1 MRAHHPHR
9 FLSREERDAIV
20 AAIQEAQAKTSG
32 EIRVHLD
39 RRCKI
44 DAEEAARRVFHRHG
58 LHLLGE
64 KHGVLIYLSP
74 RDRKFAVIGD
84 AGIHQ
89 KVEDG
94 YWGRLRDRMRERFSK
109 EEFGA
114 GIVEAIQDVG
124 ARLAQAYPRKEAA
137 R

>member
-1 MRAHHPHR
+1 MA
-9 FLSREERDAIV
+9 ERDAIV
-20 AAIQEAQAKTSG
+20 AAIREAEAKTSG

-58 LHLLGE
+58 MHTLVE
-64 KHGVLIYLSP
+64 KHGVLIYLAP

-84 AGIHQ
+84 AGIHR

-94 YWGRLRDRMRERFSK
+94 YWGRLRDGMRDHFSR

-114 GIVEAIQDVG
+114 GIVAAIRDVG
-124 ARLAQAYPRKEAA
+124 ARLAQAYPKKENG